1 MKLYSSAM
9 LGFISLASILA
20 VDLNCATLAASSA
33 LDVLWFSAGL
43 AARGGLGTG
52 DGTTDGDTG
61 QAAPG
66 VPGPQGPP
74 GPQGEQGPPGEQGE
88 RGPAGAL
95 GPRGATGPQGPA
107 GPAGPAGE
115 PGAPGLNCWDLV
127 GDRNADGA
135 VNVLDCAEN
144 VLASVRIDELGN
156 YDKTLAPNIAS
167 VVRTAQGRYDVNF
180 DLSRMPEELKPRS
193 AQAVTVLTSVQ
204 KVPIGGGGE
213 GGDAAFLNFAYYEV
227 VKREPWNP
235 NNFTVKIQIRNISFL
250 YADNPFTL
258 VVMAN

>member
-1 MKLYSSAM
+1 MKLYSSAT
-9 LGFISLASILA
+9 LGFISLVSILA

-33 LDVLWFSAGL
+33 LDVLWFAAGM
-43 AARGGLGTG
+43 AARDGLGTG
-52 DGTTDGDTG
+52 DGAAGGETG

-66 VPGPQGPP
+66 VPGPQGPQ
-74 GPQGEQGPPGEQGE
+74 GPQGEQGPPGPQGE
-88 RGPAGAL
+88 RGPAGSL
-95 GPRGATGPQGPA
+95 GPRGPQGPQGP
-107 GPAGPAGE
+107 PGE
-115 PGAPGLNCWDLV
+115 PGQPGQPGLNCWELV
-127 GDRNADGA
+127 GDRNGDG
-135 VNVLDCAEN
+135 VTNVLDCAEN

-156 YDKTLAPNIAS
+156 YDKAMAPNIAS
-167 VVRTAQGRYDVNF
+167 VVRTAKGRYDVNF

-193 AQAVTVLTSVQ
+193 AQALTVLTSVQ

-227 VKREPWNP
+227 VGQNPWNP
-235 NNFTVKIQIRNISFL
+235 NKFTVKIQIRNISFL